1 MGKTHWVREK
11 CTLLLS
17 CVLSVCCCWPLRPTS
32 CSCHPLV
39 PPVLAP
45 LAQPWVR
52 GWGEPFPCPSL
63 GLALPGPDPKFANV
77 QPVSDTPKHPEE
89 KNMLLLCFLPALHQQ
104 MLSRLMGW
112 QLKKLL
118 QITLKLNMPL
128 SVQYFLHILL
138 TFICVYNCTITFVF
152 WDVHEGNGFQRP
164 I

>member
-11 CTLLLS
+11 CTLLER
-17 CVLSVCCCWPLRPTS
+17 VLLLTLETHQLFLPPTGTS
-32 CSCHPLV
+32 CPGPFGIATGQRLRGAFSLS
-39 PPVLAP
+39 
-45 LAQPWVR
+45 QPWA
-52 GWGEPFPCPSL
+52 GIAWPWPQICQCPASQWH
-63 GLALPGPDPKFANV
+63 PKA
-77 QPVSDTPKHPEE
+77 PWRE
-89 KNMLLLCFLPALHQQ
+89 KLLLLCFLPALHQQ

-118 QITLKLNMPL
+118 QITLKLNIPL